1 MLHIAPTP
9 LEKLMITSRGE
20 VQGFDLDHI
29 FPKDEALRYL
39 WQQSAKKDEKLGNE
53 SRASQCIGSIGNLI
67 LLHEVDNRTQG
78 NALPSDEE
86 KANNLAT
93 SELYLNRLLVDK
105 SKWQLLQRDK
115 QAQLDILHAR
125 LGVSL
130 DSWNEDSTDQ
140 LAEFY
145 WSLLLEDL
153 KENLGI

>member
-29 FPKDEALRYL
+29 FPKDGALRYL
-39 WQQSAKKDEKLGNE
+39 WKASAEKDKKFGEA

-78 NALPSDEE
+78 NALPGDEE
-86 KANNLAT
+86 KNNNLAT

-115 QAQLDILHAR
+115 QNQLDILHSR

-130 DSWNEDSTDQ
+130 DSWDEDSTDK

-145 WSLLLEDL
+145 WSILLEDL